1 MTEAVLFWILAVL
14 AVIGGIGV
22 IASRRAM
29 YSAMSLVW
37 TLFCLASLYVL
48 LRAHLLA
55 ALQVLVY
62 AGAIMM
68 LFVFVVMLLSMTDE
82 EKGKARA
89 SGYGIAGSLAAGT
102 ILVGVA
108 FAVAGQPSP
117 EGPLAVGTVRAV
129 ALELYTEH
137 VLAFQVTA
145 VLLLAAI
152 IGATVVA
159 IRRI

>member
-1 MTEAVLFWILAVL
+1 MEAVLFWILAVL
-14 AVIGGIGV
+14 TVIGGIGV

-37 TLFCLASLYVL
+37 TLFCLAALYVL

-68 LFVFVVMLLSMTDE
+68 LFVFVLMLISMTDE
-82 EKGKARA
+82 EKDEVRRVGR
-89 SGYGIAGSLAAGT
+89 GIIGALAVGAIFT
-102 ILVGVA
+102 GVA
-108 FAVAGQPSP
+108 WAVVGHPEP
-117 EGPLAVGTVRAV
+117 EGPLAVGTVREV
-129 ALELYTEH
+129 ALQLYTEH

-145 VLLLAAI
+145 VLLLTAV

>member
-1 MTEAVLFWILAVL
+1 MTEAILFWILAFLTVL
-14 AVIGGIGV
+14 GGIGV

-29 YSAMSLVW
+29 YSAMALVW

-68 LFVFVVMLLSMTDE
+68 LFVFVIMLLAMTEE
-82 EKGKARA
+82 EKGTVKRTGRGLAGVISA
-89 SGYGIAGSLAAGT
+89 GVIVVGIAWAAGE
-102 ILVGVA
+102 
-108 FAVAGQPSP
+108 QPPP
-117 EGPLAVGTVRAV
+117 EGPLSVGTVRAV
-129 ALELYTEH
+129 AMQLYTEH

-159 IRRI
+159 MRRI

>member
-1 MTEAVLFWILAVL
+1 MTEAIVFWILAVL
-14 AVIGGIGV
+14 TILGAVGV

-37 TLFCLASLYVL
+37 TLFCLASIYVL

-68 LFVFVVMLLSMTDE
+68 LFVFVIMLLSMTDE
-82 EKGKARA
+82 ERGKVKKV
-89 SGYGIAGSLAAGT
+89 GQGILGVVAAGVIVFGIVWAT
-102 ILVGVA
+102 GE
-108 FAVAGQPSP
+108 QPLP

-129 ALELYTEH
+129 ALQLYTEH
-137 VLAFQVTA
+137 VLAFQVTG

-152 IGATVVA
+152 IGATVIA
-159 IRRI
+159 MRRI